1 MWVSSKES
9 VCQPGD
15 MGSSSPLGRSPG
27 EENSNPLQY
36 SCLENPMDYTV
47 HGVEKSRTQLS
58 NFHRANNKP
67 LHVNIIY
74 FMKYN
79 YIFLKK
85 VLNEKK
91 KVLNGC
97 SVTSVMSNSL

>member
-1 MWVSSKES
+1 
-9 VCQPGD
+9 
-15 MGSSSPLGRSPG
+15 
-27 EENSNPLQY
+27 
-36 SCLENPMDYTV
+36 MDYTV

-97 SVTSVMSNSL
+97 SVTSVMSDSLQPLGL